1 LCMRAK
7 AAWTA
12 AAGMKHCLGIPLN
25 PLHASSNRL
34 VGCSLAL
41 LLCAYLCVHAGLGLR
56 LGIAHPQ
63 TRRIEVPLTLGIRGK
78 LRIASTPH
86 QATGDVPRAAD
97 GVWISASVPDGPHR
111 RHGPLGSWDNLWVR
125 HSRCG
130 LPHAL
135 WVRHTLSAWFSGELG
150 FRMLFG

>member
-1 LCMRAK
+1 MYESKSGMDRRGWDETVLGHPPQPSACELKQVGWLQSRAS
-7 AAWTA
+7 A
-12 AAGMKHCLGIPLN
+12 
-25 PLHASSNRL
+25 
-34 VGCSLAL
+34 
-41 LLCAYLCVHAGLGLR
+41 LCVHAGLGLR

-63 TRRIEVPLTLGIRGK
+63 TRRIAVPLTLGIRGK

-86 QATGDVPRAAD
+86 QAAGDVPRAAD